1 MSRSKLSGVTEQHIR
16 IPLAILNSNAYIA
29 LPASAAKLYLD
40 MLSYLR
46 STNNGNIS
54 AALSNLRHRGWN
66 SPTTLAKALRQL
78 EAVGVIA
85 KTRQTA
91 GVHRGSKLCN
101 LYRFTHLEAFEHPKL
116 HVEACQATKDYLQF
130 KSLADAMRA
139 IKAASAAAPKEKSTI
154 QKLQRHDTEAVSR
167 GSIDATVSVVTP
179 SLPSTETV
187 ASASMKEMKEP
198 LLHKACETK
207 RRTGAGAAQ

>member
-1 MSRSKLSGVTEQHIR
+1 MSRVYLSGVTEQHIR
-16 IPLAILNSNAYIA
+16 IPLAILNSNAFIA

-54 AALSNLRHRGWN
+54 APLTNLRHRGWK

-78 EAVGVIA
+78 EAVGLIA
-85 KTRQTA
+85 KTRQTT

-116 HVEACQATKDYLQF
+116 HVQACKPTKDYLKF
-130 KSLADAMRA
+130 KSLTDAKRA
-139 IKAASAAAPKEKSTI
+139 IKVASVAAPKGKTTI
-154 QKLQRHDTEAVSR
+154 QKLQGHGTETVAR

-179 SLPSTETV
+179 SLSSTETV
-187 ASASMKEMKEP
+187 APATMAEMTKP
-198 LLHKACETK
+198 LLHKAFETQQL
-207 RRTGAGAAQ
+207 TGAGAA